1 MQVPPGAWELGVR
14 PGLQEVEEKSHQDQQ
29 TRFCRACL
37 WVGGRG
43 SEVVTFTSLGF
54 LGKAICP
61 LGRDIVAARP
71 LGDFLFFQLAAYKCK
86 FLYGEEFCLTEPLVL
101 IVVVLYSSEP
111 KLS

>member
-14 PGLQEVEEKSHQDQQ
+14 PGLQEVEERSAR
-29 TRFCRACL
+29 TGRPFFCL

-61 LGRDIVAARP
+61 LGRDISAARP